1 MPTVP
6 ALFAL
11 FGERDIKLTKKIN
24 KITASLRTKALLWTV
39 FAIIVGCGIFFLTQ
53 QLGNAALW
61 KYYMSDENVQKRE
74 NKYIKSFEQYV
85 KENDIVSTDTEKI
98 MSWLYD
104 NSYIYLMMYKDEK
117 LIFENGWTEEG
128 GNHMQIDQKPTPTV
142 YPTPSPSPTAH
153 PSASPSGIEEEDG
166 IIAGTQVPSSTEEAS
181 SATFTPSPTEEPL
194 QTPEV
199 SDELENAETPL
210 PPVED
215 NSDDNSSRASDTNL
229 EYLAKNFYSISFA
242 DGNIAVSIVDFTKN
256 FITNIITVSGLF
268 LAFLAFAV
276 ITLLYNH
283 HITKRVIRLSGEVVH
298 IGSGDLESHV
308 TCKGNDEIALLA
320 DNVDKMRNSIIS
332 RLQSEQNAWAANY
345 ELITSMSHD
354 IRTPLTTLIGYLE
367 MLESSNNL
375 TEEQYKKYIT
385 ISKNRAFQLKDMSD
399 RLFQYFL
406 VFGNPNLELQLTETD
421 ASILLQQIIYEHTA
435 ALENDGYTVN
445 VEMFQE
451 SAYFSV
457 DINHLQRLFDNI
469 FSNIKK
475 YGDKNK
481 PVRIICAIENDS
493 VRICVRNYTSTN
505 SQKVASTRIG
515 LQTCAKIVEQL
526 EGNFEYIT
534 SQETFTVNITLPLL
548 KGKKT
553 K

>member
-11 FGERDIKLTKKIN
+11 FGERGTRLTKKIN

-39 FAIIVGCGIFFLTQ
+39 FAVIVGCGIFFLVQ
-53 QLGNAALW
+53 QLGNSAMW
-61 KYYMSDENVQKRE
+61 KYYMSEENIQKRE
-74 NKYIKSFEQYV
+74 DKYIKSFEQYV
-85 KENDIVSTDTEKI
+85 RENDIVSTDTEKI

-142 YPTPSPSPTAH
+142 YPTPTLT
-153 PSASPSGIEEEDG
+153 PSARPTVSPSGIGEEG
-166 IIAGTQVPSSTEEAS
+166 GTVAGTQAPNST
-181 SATFTPSPTEEPL
+181 ATSTPVPTETPT

-199 SDELENAETPL
+199 SGELEYAETPL
-210 PPVED
+210 PPIED
-215 NSDDNSSRASDTNL
+215 NSDDNSSRASDTSL

-320 DNVDKMRNSIIS
+320 NNVDKMRNSIIS

-375 TEEQYKKYIT
+375 TPEQYKKYVE

-469 FSNIKK
+469 FSNIRK

-481 PVRIICAIENDS
+481 PVRITCAIENDS

-526 EGNFEYIT
+526 KGNFEYIT
-534 SQETFTVNITLPLL
+534 SQETFTVNITFPLL